1 MARRTNR
8 SLKRGDQPNTVRIVG
23 GHHGGRRL
31 KYSGDPKV
39 RPMKDRTREAVFN
52 LLGPF
57 RRTEL
62 AYDLFA
68 GTGAMGLEAISRG
81 AAFATFLE
89 RHAPT
94 ARVIDENIATLD
106 VGDQTEVFVT
116 DSFRWAR
123 SNPEP
128 TDAPWVVFCCPPY
141 RLYHERWEDLSSMLD
156 RFIEQAPSESII
168 VVEAD
173 QEFDADQLPNI
184 EQWRVR
190 DYAPARI
197 AILNIE

>member
-1 MARRTNR
+1 MARQTNR

-57 RRTEL
+57 RRTEH

-81 AAFATFLE
+81 AVFATFLE

-94 ARVIDENIATLD
+94 ARVIEENVATLD
-106 VGDQTEVFVT
+106 VGHQSEVIVT
-116 DSFRWAR
+116 DTFRWAR
-123 SNPEP
+123 TNPEA
-128 TDAPWVVFCCPPY
+128 TGAPWLVFCCPPY
-141 RLYHERWEDLSSMLD
+141 RFYHERWEDLSSLLD
-156 RFIEQAPSESII
+156 RLIQQAPSESLM

-173 QEFDADQLPNI
+173 QEFDASQLPSV
-184 EQWRVR
+184 ERWRVR

-197 AILNIE
+197 AILTIE